1 MPQTL
6 YIFQMGKETYHLLCM
21 PMKENQ
27 GFYSLH
33 QAELLVR
40 LMHHHCI
47 CQTNWWYPA
56 FSILNDIRTPPMT
69 FLHNL

>member
-1 MPQTL
+1 MSQTL
-6 YIFQMGKETYHLLCM
+6 YIFQMGKETYHLLRM

-27 GFYSLH
+27 YYSLH

-47 CQTNWWYPA
+47 CQTNCWYPA
-56 FSILNDIRTPPMT
+56 FSFLSFIYCLPMC
-69 FLHNL
+69 